1 MPSRQFVMTKHLTVD
16 ILGVEM
22 SLTGLLLVGGQNFG
36 QSKEGSLKLF
46 QFFPAL
52 DVLLQMTGYQLQL
65 VWQSERSVRT
75 RIFDDQDELEG
86 RVALKLFRR
95 LGNLLNR
102 DVVIG
107 SPIHDGQNTK
117 LPSRQIIHKAVFLIV
132 CCTLLLKMSFISLYL
147 FHKIFVLEWITVEE

>member
-52 DVLLQMTGYQLQL
+52 NVLLQVTGYQLQL
-65 VWQSERSVRT
+65 V
-75 RIFDDQDELEG
+75 
-86 RVALKLFRR
+86 
-95 LGNLLNR
+95 
-102 DVVIG
+102 
-107 SPIHDGQNTK
+107 
-117 LPSRQIIHKAVFLIV
+117 
-132 CCTLLLKMSFISLYL
+132 
-147 FHKIFVLEWITVEE
+147 